1 MEAKTMPYQERFST
15 ERYYF
20 KDTPFNLL
28 MQQRISEVLI
38 VCSKYDKFMLEE
50 DGRID
55 EQIFQEYVSLNLRYP
70 PKFTHAATGE
80 EALEI
85 LEKKRFHL
93 VITMLNVGKLKAFD
107 LAQTLKERYPG
118 IPVVILSAFSREET
132 LRVQNEEAGDVSY
145 IFSWLGNANIL
156 LAIVK
161 LLEDRMNV
169 DYDVNEI
176 GTQAIILVED
186 NIRYYSSYLPNI
198 YRILFQQARCIMDEG
213 LNEWEQTMRMRS
225 RPKILLAMNYEQAM
239 TFYNNY
245 RDHILG
251 VISDIAYKR
260 KGVEDPTAGIKLV
273 EEIRKDNERVPV
285 LVQSSQKEHEEEVR
299 QHGAGFIY
307 KHSKMLLNE
316 LRNYIRSNYGF
327 GEFPF
332 IRPDT
337 GEVIE
342 IASSLRELQEK
353 LEIIP
358 DDSFAYHV
366 NHFHFSRWLRARAL
380 HSLAQLIKD
389 TKHSDFDSIAS
400 FRRFIIDTI
409 KNYRLHKGRG
419 TIANFNRETFDEYT
433 FFARIGY
440 GSLGGKGRG
449 LAFIDSLLKNEKLR
463 YRFDNL
469 IVSIP
474 RTIVISTDIFEEF
487 MDRNNLYEVSHSDID
502 DEKLLSAFLEKDLP
516 YRVKEDLFAFLSVM
530 RNPIAVRS
538 SSLLEDSLYQPFA
551 GIYTTY
557 MLPNNSDNIHVRF
570 KDLVQAIKC
579 VYASTFYRNSKA
591 YLAATHHIIDEE
603 KMAVVLQEVAGGVY
617 GDTCYPTISGVARSL
632 NFYPV
637 ENEKTEDGIVEIAF
651 GLGKTVVD
659 GEVSLRFSPKYPK
672 KIIQLSD
679 VETALKTTQNL
690 FYAIDMKQTGFVP
703 SVDDSANL
711 LHLDIKEA
719 EPDKTLDFVASTY
732 DMQNGTLRD
741 DPGLSGKKVITFNG
755 ILRYRMFPL
764 AEVLDTLV
772 DIACAEMN
780 VPIEIEFAVD
790 LNSDSQKIP
799 VFSFLQI
806 RPIVEG
812 LESGDV
818 HMSDEEIQAAL
829 IFSRKALGNGVYKGM
844 KDLIYVKPETF
855 NPAETEKIS
864 QCIDQLNRRLE
875 AEKRNY
881 ILIVPGRIGSSDPWL
896 GIPMKWAGISSARVI
911 VEMGLKNFQ
920 VDPSQGSHFFQNL
933 TSLRIAYLSIYPFNG
948 DGVLRDDRL
957 KTLPAHY
964 EDHYVRHIR
973 MNEQFLVKVDGK
985 NSRAVILEKGDEHV
999 ETGETASN
1007 SH

>member
-1 MEAKTMPYQERFST
+1 MNTQTKPYQQKFST

-85 LEKKRFHL
+85 LKTKQFHM
-93 VITMLNVGKLKAFD
+93 VITMLNVGKLRAFD
-107 LAQTLKERYPG
+107 LAKTLKERYPG
-118 IPVVILSAFSREET
+118 IPVVMLAAFSREET
-132 LRVQNEEAGDVSY
+132 LKVQNEQAGELRY

-169 DYDVNEI
+169 DFDVNEI

-225 RPKILLAMNYEQAM
+225 RPKILLATNYEQAM
-239 TFYNNY
+239 ALYHRY

-251 VISDIAYKR
+251 VISDISYKR
-260 KGVEDPTAGIKLV
+260 GGEEDSTAGIKLV
-273 EEIRKDNERVPV
+273 EEIRKDNERIPL
-285 LVQSSQKEHEEEVR
+285 LVQSSQQEHEEDVIR
-299 QHGAGFIY
+299 HGAGFIY

-332 IRPDT
+332 INPDT

-342 IASSLRELQEK
+342 VAASLRELQEK
-353 LEIIP
+353 LEVIP
-358 DDSFAYHV
+358 DNSFAYHV
-366 NHFHFSRWLRARAL
+366 SHFHFSRWLRARSL

-389 TKHSDFDSIAS
+389 TKHSDFDSMAS

-409 KNYRLHKGRG
+409 KNYRMHKGRG

-449 LAFIDSLLKNEKLR
+449 LAFIDSLLKNERLR
-463 YRFDNL
+463 YRFDN
-469 IVSIP
+469 IIISIP

-487 MDRNNLYEVSHSDID
+487 MDRNNLYEVAHSDISD
-502 DEKLLSAFLEKDLP
+502 DEVLKAFLSKDLP

-530 RNPIAVRS
+530 RRPLAVRS

-570 KDLVQAIKC
+570 RDLVQAIKC
-579 VYASTFYRNSKA
+579 VYASTYYRSSKA

-603 KMAVVLQEVAGGVY
+603 KMAVVLQEVAGSVY
-617 GDTCYPTISGVARSL
+617 GDRCYPTFSGVARSL

-637 ENEKTEDGIVEIAF
+637 ENEKTEDGIVNLAF

-659 GEVSLRFSPKYPK
+659 GEVCLRFSPKYPK

-679 VETALKTTQNL
+679 VETTLKSTQNR
-690 FYAIDMKQTGFVP
+690 FYAIDMSQSDFIP
-703 SVDDSANL
+703 AVDDSVNL
-711 LHLDIKEA
+711 LNLEVKEA
-719 EPDKTLDFVASTY
+719 EGDHTLDLVASTL
-732 DMQNGTLRD
+732 DLQNGTLRD
-741 DPGLSGKKVITFNG
+741 GPGLKGKKVITFNG
-755 ILRYRMFPL
+755 ILKYNMFPL
-764 AEVLDTLV
+764 ADILKTLMG
-772 DIACAEMN
+772 ISCSEMN

-790 LNSDSQKIP
+790 LNMEREKIP

-812 LESGDV
+812 LESEDV
-818 HMSDEEIQAAL
+818 QMNEDELNSAL
-829 IFSRKALGNGVYKGM
+829 VYSAKALGNGVYRDLR
-844 KDLIYVKPETF
+844 DLIYVKPETF
-855 NPAETEKIS
+855 NPADTEKIAE
-864 QCIDQLNRRLE
+864 CIDQLNARLE
-875 AEKRNY
+875 AEQRNY
-881 ILIVPGRIGSSDPWL
+881 ILMVPGRIGSSDPWL
-896 GIPMKWAGISSARVI
+896 GIPLKWAGISSARVI

-920 VDPSQGSHFFQNL
+920 IDPSQGSHFFQNL

-948 DGVLRDDRL
+948 DGSMREDKL
-957 KTLPAHY
+957 KDLPAHY

-973 MNEQFLVKVDGK
+973 LKEPLIVKVDGK
-985 NSRAVILEKGDEHV
+985 RSRAVILER
-999 ETGETASN
+999 N
-1007 SH
+1007 S

>member
-1 MEAKTMPYQERFST
+1 MDTKLQTEPYQKKFST

-55 EQIFQEYVSLNLRYP
+55 EQIFQEYVSLSLRYP
-70 PKFTHAATGE
+70 PKFTHAATAE
-80 EALEI
+80 EALDMLKI
-85 LEKKRFHL
+85 KTYHL

-107 LAQTLKERYPG
+107 LAQTLKKQYPG
-118 IPVVILSAFSREET
+118 MPVVILSAFSREET
-132 LRVQNEEAGDVSY
+132 LRIQNEETGGLSY

-169 DYDVNEI
+169 DYDVHEI

-225 RPKILLAMNYEQAM
+225 RPKILLATNYEQAIE
-239 TFYNNY
+239 FYRVY
-245 RDHILG
+245 RHHILG
-251 VISDIAYKR
+251 IISDISYKR
-260 KGVEDPTAGIKLV
+260 NGEDDPRAGIRLV
-273 EEIRKDNERVPV
+273 EEIRKDNARIPL
-285 LVQSSQKEHEEEVR
+285 LVQSSQREHEEEVL
-299 QHGAGFIY
+299 QHGAGFIF

-332 IRPDT
+332 INPET
-337 GEVIE
+337 GEIIE
-342 IASSLRELQEK
+342 VASSLRELQEK

-366 NHFHFSRWLRARAL
+366 SHFHFSRWLKARAL
-380 HSLAQLIKD
+380 HSLAQMVKD
-389 TKHSDFDSIAS
+389 TKHSDFDSMAS
-400 FRRFIIDTI
+400 YRRFIIDTI

-463 YRFDNL
+463 YKFDNL
-469 IVSIP
+469 VISIP

-487 MDRNNLYEVSHSDID
+487 MDRNNLYEVAHSDIS
-502 DEKLLSAFLEKDLP
+502 DEDLLSAFLSKDLP
-516 YRVKEDLFAFLSVM
+516 YRVKEDLFVFISVI

-557 MLPNNSDNIHVRF
+557 MLPNNNENIHVRF

-579 VYASTFYRNSKA
+579 VYASTYYRNSKA
-591 YLAATHHIIDEE
+591 YMAATHHIIDEE
-603 KMAVVLQEVAGGVY
+603 KMAVVIQEVAGSVY
-617 GDTCYPTISGVARSL
+617 GEKCYPSFSGVARSL

-637 ENEKTEDGIVEIAF
+637 ENERTEDGIVNIAL

-659 GEVSLRFSPKYPK
+659 GGVSLRFSPRFPK

-679 VETALKTTQNL
+679 VETALKTTQNT
-690 FYAIDMKQTGFVP
+690 FYAIDMKCDGFVP
-703 SVDDSANL
+703 SVDDSSNL
-711 LHLDIKEA
+711 LNLDVKEA
-719 EPDKTLDFVASTY
+719 EEDNTLDYIASTY
-732 DMQNGTLRD
+732 DMQNDIFNEG
-741 DPGLSGKKVITFNG
+741 PGHKGKKVITFNG
-755 ILRYRMFPL
+755 ILKYNMFPL
-764 AEVLDTLV
+764 AEILRTLLD
-772 DIACAEMN
+772 ISCSEMN

-790 LNSDSQKIP
+790 LNTTREKNP

-818 HMSDEEIQAAL
+818 RMSAEEIDSAL
-829 IFSRKALGNGVYKGM
+829 IYSSKALGNGVYDGIR
-844 KDLIYVKPETF
+844 DLIYVKPETF
-855 NPAETEKIS
+855 NPVDTERIS
-864 QCIDQLNRRLE
+864 ECIDQLNRRLE

-881 ILIVPGRIGSSDPWL
+881 ILAVPGRLGSSDPWL
-896 GIPMKWAGISSARVI
+896 GIPIKWGGITAARVI
-911 VEMGLKNFQ
+911 VEMGLKDFQ
-920 VDPSQGSHFFQNL
+920 IDPSQGSHFFQNL

-948 DGVLRDDRL
+948 DGAMKEDLL
-957 KTLPAHY
+957 KGIPAHY

-973 MNEQFLVKVDGK
+973 MKDPFIVKVDGK
-985 NSRAVILEKGDEHV
+985 RSRAVILEKAHEG
-999 ETGETASN
+999 S
-1007 SH
+1007 

>member
-1 MEAKTMPYQERFST
+1 MENKIVPYQERFST

-70 PKFTHAATGE
+70 PKFTHTATGE
-80 EALEI
+80 EALRMMEA
-85 LEKKRFHL
+85 KQFHL

-107 LAQTLKERYPG
+107 LAQTLKEKYPQ
-118 IPVVILSAFSREET
+118 IPVVILSAFSREDT
-132 LRVQNEEAGDVSY
+132 LRVKNDKVGELRY

-161 LLEDRMNV
+161 LLEDRLNV
-169 DYDVNEI
+169 RYDVEHI
-176 GTQAIILVED
+176 GVQVIILVED
-186 NIRYYSSYLPNI
+186 NIRYYSSYLPNM

-225 RPKILLAMNYEQAM
+225 RPKILLATDYEQAM
-239 TFYNNY
+239 DCYNRY
-245 RDHILG
+245 RNHVLG
-251 VISDIAYKR
+251 VITDISYQREGKD
-260 KGVEDPTAGIKLV
+260 DPTAGLRLV
-273 EEIRKDNERVPV
+273 ETIRNDNARVPL
-285 LVQSSQKEHEEEVR
+285 LVQSSQREHEQEVLQR
-299 QHGAGFIY
+299 GAGFIF

-316 LRNYIRSNYGF
+316 MRNYIKSNYGF

-332 IRPDT
+332 IDPAT
-337 GEVIE
+337 KEVIQ
-342 IASSLRELQEK
+342 IATSLRELQEK

-358 DDSFAYHV
+358 DESFAYHV
-366 NHFHFSRWLRARAL
+366 SHFHFSRWLKARSL

-389 TKHSDFDSIAS
+389 TKHSDFESMAS

-419 TIANFNRETFDEYT
+419 TIANFNRDTFDEYT

-469 IVSIP
+469 VISIP

-487 MDRNNLYEVSHSDID
+487 MDRNNLYEVAHSDID
-502 DEKLLSAFLEKDLP
+502 DDQMLEAFLDKDLP
-516 YRVKEDLFAFLSVM
+516 FRVKEDLFTYLSVM
-530 RNPIAVRS
+530 RSPIAVRS

-557 MLPNNSDNIHVRF
+557 MLPNNNENIQIRF
-570 KDLVQAIKC
+570 RDLIQAIKC
-579 VYASTFYRNSKA
+579 VYASTYYQASKA

-603 KMAVVLQEVAGGVY
+603 KMAVVLQEVAGSVHNGR
-617 GDTCYPTISGVARSL
+617 CYPTFSGVARSL

-637 ENEKTEDGIVEIAF
+637 ENEKTEDGIVNIAV

-659 GEVSLRFSPKYPK
+659 GGVSLRFSPRYPK

-679 VETALKTTQNL
+679 VETTLKSTQNT
-690 FYAIDMKQTGFVP
+690 FYAINMEQGGFVP
-703 SVDDSANL
+703 QVDDSANL
-711 LHLDIKEA
+711 LHMEIKEA
-719 EPDKTLDFVASTY
+719 EEDGTLDIVTSTY
-732 DMQNGTLRD
+732 DMQNGTFREG
-741 DPGLSGKKVITFNG
+741 PGLKGKKVVTFAG
-755 ILRYRMFPL
+755 ILKYNLFPL
-764 AEVLDTLV
+764 TEVLRMLLE
-772 DIACAEMN
+772 ISCREMN
-780 VPIEIEFAVD
+780 VPIEMEFAVD
-790 LNSDSQKIP
+790 LNSPRSTVP

-818 HMSDEEIQAAL
+818 CMTQGDIDNSL
-829 IFSRKALGNGVYKGM
+829 VFSSKALGNGVYKDIS
-844 KDLIYVKPETF
+844 DLIYVKPETF
-855 NPAETEKIS
+855 NPADSEKIAD
-864 QCIDQLNRRLE
+864 CIEQLNRRLE
-875 AEKRNY
+875 GEKRNY
-881 ILIVPGRIGSSDPWL
+881 ILIVPGRLGSSDPWL
-896 GIPMKWAGISSARVI
+896 GIPMKWQGISAARII

-933 TSLRIAYLSIYPFNG
+933 TSLRIAYLSVFPFSG
-948 DGVLRDDRL
+948 DGKLDEDSL
-957 KTLPAHY
+957 KRLPAHY

-973 MNEQFLVKVDGK
+973 KKETFVVKVDGK
-985 NSRAVILEKGDEHV
+985 RSRAVILEKPPADNSPDECLL
-999 ETGETASN
+999 
-1007 SH
+1007 